1 MLDLFY
7 QKEMGKLKSNKEFI
21 QEAMKV
27 HGELYDYSTTKYINA
42 KTKVVIK
49 CKIHGDF
56 IQSPR
61 THLRGQGCRLCGI
74 DARVKN
80 SIIPFK
86 VFEEKAFTIHNNFYS
101 YNESSYVS
109 LGKNMEIICPTHGSF
124 TQKPEKHLMG
134 RGCMKCAG
142 NFPLTLDD
150 FKKRADKV
158 HRNSYDYTTSE
169 YNGINHPIDII
180 CKAHGKF
187 SQQAAA
193 HLKGSKCPKCAHSIS
208 VSEDEIVKIIE
219 SMGLNVIVRNRK
231 IIKPYELDIY
241 IPELNKAIEFNGTYW
256 HYSEK
261 HFIPGKHGLK
271 SKLCRQKG
279 IKLLHVR
286 EDLWLINKEKMKN
299 IIKNF
304 LNL

>member
-74 DARVKN
+74 ATRVKN

-86 VFEEKAFTIHNNFYS
+86 VFEEKAFTIHSNFYS

-142 NFPLTLDD
+142 NFPLTFED
-150 FKKRADKV
+150 FKNRADIVHCNTYEYPDQIICGNKDKV
-158 HRNSYDYTTSE
+158 K
-169 YNGINHPIDII
+169 II
-180 CKAHGKF
+180 CKTHGEF
-187 SQQAAA
+187 FQYLLN
-193 HLKGSKCPKCAHSIS
+193 HLKGSRCPKCAHSIS
-208 VSEDEIVKIIE
+208 VPEDEIVKIIE
-219 SMGLNVIVRNRK
+219 SMGLKVIARNRK

-286 EDLWLINKEKMKN
+286 EDLWLKDKEKMKN